1 MHCLEV
7 RRHKVRAI
15 QESSAL
21 LFVTPPSRSGSP
33 YKGTGVEADIV
44 RPQHDGK
51 NAFPKAQ
58 VQKPYCE

>member
-1 MHCLEV
+1 MHGLEV

-44 RPQHDGK
+44 RPQHDGE
-51 NAFPKAQ
+51 NPFPETK
-58 VQKPYCE
+58 VQESN